1 MNATTNDEVMWM
13 PCSCGTAGGLDA
25 GESTAAGCGCE
36 SDSGC
41 DCASGAPGAKAD
53 REVSLERVVMELD
66 MRVRK
71 LEAQRVEATR

>member
-1 MNATTNDEVMWM
+1 M

-25 GESTAAGCGCE
+25 GESTTAGCGCDTG
-36 SDSGC
+36 SAC
-41 DCASGAPGAKAD
+41 DCGSPEAKTGG

-71 LEAQRVEATR
+71 LESQLVEASR